1 MKGRL
6 PDKIRLEHIL
16 DALKTIDSFIEGLT
30 FDEFASDL
38 KTTFAVVKALEIVGE
53 AANHIAADTQALE
66 PAIDWIAIIGL
77 RHVLVHE
84 YYGIRPEILWRII
97 TTHTAELKPK
107 IQAGPPVRLIT
118 QLTEP

>member
-6 PDKIRLEHIL
+6 PDKARLEHIL
-16 DALKTIDSFIEGLT
+16 DSLKTIELFIDGLT
-30 FDEFASDL
+30 FEEFALDL

-53 AANHIAADTQALE
+53 AANHVSNETQALDSTV
-66 PAIDWIAIIGL
+66 DWSAIIAL

-97 TTHTAELKPK
+97 TKHTAELKPK
-107 IQAGPPVRLIT
+107 IQVLVN

>member
-6 PDKIRLEHIL
+6 PNKIRLEHIL
-16 DALKTIDSFIEGLT
+16 DALKTIDGFVEGLS

-53 AANHIAADTQALE
+53 AANHVTSEIQELDST
-66 PAIDWIAIIGL
+66 IDWSAIIGL
-77 RHVLVHE
+77 RHILVHE

-107 IQAGPPVRLIT
+107 IQTLIN
-118 QLTEP
+118 QLTES